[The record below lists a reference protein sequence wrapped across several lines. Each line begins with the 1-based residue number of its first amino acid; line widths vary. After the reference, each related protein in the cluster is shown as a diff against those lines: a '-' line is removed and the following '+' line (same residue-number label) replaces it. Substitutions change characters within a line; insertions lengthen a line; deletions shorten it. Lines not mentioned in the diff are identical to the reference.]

1 MRLGAAQR
9 TIGICNRLKA
19 RKARYPECLE
29 LRLDFRPPVLAM
41 F

>member
-1 MRLGAAQR
+1 MRFGAAQR

-19 RKARYPECLE
+19 RYPECLK
-29 LRLDFRPPVLAM
+29 LRLDFRPPDLAM